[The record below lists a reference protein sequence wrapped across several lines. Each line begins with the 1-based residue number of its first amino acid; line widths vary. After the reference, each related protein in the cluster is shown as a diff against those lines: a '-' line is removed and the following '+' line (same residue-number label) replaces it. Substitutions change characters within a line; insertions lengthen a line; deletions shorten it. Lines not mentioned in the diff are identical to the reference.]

1 MFKSAV
7 ADYPVYFQKYID
19 CVPDEHDLIT
29 NFSIQRPVIIDYLNT
44 ITEEKAMFSYAPGK
58 WTLKEMLQHIIDTE
72 RIFSY
77 RALCF
82 ARRETISLP
91 GFDEANYAANVAAN
105 DRNWNGL
112 IQEFSIVRQSTEML
126 FESFSEEVLT
136 RTGIANNNVT
146 SVASIGYITLGH
158 VYHHKNIMAE
168 RYLIPIGI

>member
-19 CVPDEHDLIT
+19 CVPDGHDLLT
-29 NFSIQRPVIIDYLNT
+29 NFSIQTPAIIDYLNT
-44 ITEEKAMFSYAPGK
+44 ITEEKSMHACAPGK

-82 ARRETISLP
+82 ARGETVSLP
-91 GFDEANYAANVAAN
+91 GFDEALYAANVAAN
-105 DRNWNGL
+105 DRSWTGL
-112 IQEFSIVRQSTEML
+112 ITEFSVVRQSTNLL
-126 FESFSEEVLT
+126 FISFSEEVLK

-146 SVASIGYITLGH
+146 SVASIGFITLGH
-158 VYHHKNIMAE
+158 VYHHKNIIAE
-168 RYLIPIGI
+168 RYI